1 MKQAFSLGCDFKEDG
16 NGMPPSQEVGGA
28 DVSLGSKAQGIG
40 LCQDRDH
47 ARRGGCLTSG
57 MGLAETAPR
66 PGSGK
71 GQGVTSASWFED
83 SKLGNS
89 SLCSLRTPQPPLA
102 LSSTPG

>member
-16 NGMPPSQEVGGA
+16 NGMPPSQKVGGGRMCVW
-28 DVSLGSKAQGIG
+28 DQRLKG
-40 LCQDRDH
+40 LAS
-47 ARRGGCLTSG
+47 ARTETLRGGCLASG